1 MKSKLFKF
9 TLSILVII
17 SIGLIINS
25 FANTYS
31 LNNDV
36 SSSSLD
42 TENLSKNNSADYQ
55 LKKFKKEEY
64 EKNISTFEKISA
76 NKFKKIITDS
86 EEKYFYFG
94 RQSCPYC
101 RAFVPSLSKISKQN
115 NVTIYYIDTE
125 DTEKNTGLK
134 ALRNELNID
143 KVPSLVKISDNGHTV
158 NTYDSETDSLDQ
170 FLNSKKSE

>member
-76 NKFKKIITDS
+76 NKFKKIITD
-86 EEKYFYFG
+86 
-94 RQSCPYC
+94 
-101 RAFVPSLSKISKQN
+101 I
-115 NVTIYYIDTE
+115 
-125 DTEKNTGLK
+125 
-134 ALRNELNID
+134 
-143 KVPSLVKISDNGHTV
+143 
-158 NTYDSETDSLDQ
+158 
-170 FLNSKKSE
+170 